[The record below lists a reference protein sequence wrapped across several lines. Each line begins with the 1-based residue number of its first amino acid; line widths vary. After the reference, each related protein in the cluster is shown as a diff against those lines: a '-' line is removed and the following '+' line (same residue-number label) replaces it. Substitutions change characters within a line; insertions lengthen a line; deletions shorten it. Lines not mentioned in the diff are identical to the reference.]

1 MSMSIE
7 SSMGWRHALMWERSR
22 TELNDYYSKEQPRRT
37 ESHQGK
43 DAGSPR
49 TYIAPW
55 RSRESSSSPVSARV
69 LRCTRPSR
77 SLSRAS
83 ALQPHS
89 LLPRPPPPPGAP
101 RAPTEHAHLYPGPTP
116 PQPLL
121 PVRRR
126 AISPLQAF
134 HVFSRSGARALRQK
148 SAQPTQQ
155 NGDGN
160 VELC

>member
-1 MSMSIE
+1 
-7 SSMGWRHALMWERSR
+7 MWERSR

-89 LLPRPPPPPGAP
+89 FLPRPP
-101 RAPTEHAHLYPGPTP
+101 
-116 PQPLL
+116 
-121 PVRRR
+121 
-126 AISPLQAF
+126 IS
-134 HVFSRSGARALRQK
+134 SRCSAGSHRARALVPRPHP
-148 SAQPTQQ
+148 SAAAAACAQACDFPPSILPRLLPLWRA
-155 NGDGN
+155 GLAPK
-160 VELC
+160 VCAAHPAKWRR